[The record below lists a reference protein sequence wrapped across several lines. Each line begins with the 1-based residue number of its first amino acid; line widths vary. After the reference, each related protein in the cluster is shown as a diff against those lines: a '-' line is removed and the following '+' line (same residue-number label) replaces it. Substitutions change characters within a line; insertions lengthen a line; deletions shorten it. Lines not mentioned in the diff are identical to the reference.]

1 MKYIF
6 FFLLLSTTLLAQRGG
21 EVKSDSIRLYLDTTE
36 CNTIVWF
43 AETYVEYRGGKKNIS
58 YQIVGGSESDPC
70 YGISANDTLGL
81 IQAISNGAIEYDGK
95 TRPGLLDYGRKQ
107 AQIAQEFIFQSKALR
122 SYEKQNKALI
132 NVGMPGLFKK
142 IEAMFADSLVGDY
155 ILVRP
160 GVANANVTVTKTN
173 QGAVRIRVNSQT
185 NFPLVVYSD
194 GFMTAR
200 NIAGT
205 NQDVDLYKIE
215 KGRWVS
221 LIGSYQLVKQ
231 ARQVVQRGVK

>member
-21 EVKSDSIRLYLDTTE
+21 EVKSDTIYFGKTKNECGDSVYTLTAITT
-36 CNTIVWF
+36 
-43 AETYVEYRGGKKNIS
+43 YRGGRTETVS
-58 YQIVGGSESDPC
+58 QPVGFSENDPC
-70 YGISANDTLGL
+70 SGVRVGDTATLVNFYANPMIDF
-81 IQAISNGAIEYDGK
+81 
-95 TRPGLLDYGRKQ
+95 GRQQ
-107 AQIAQEFIFQSKALR
+107 AQKALDFIFQARTIRRYRTVTNAL
-122 SYEKQNKALI
+122 QAFH
-132 NVGMPGLFKK
+132 MPSPLAK

-173 QGAVRIRVNSQT
+173 QGAVRIRVSAQT

-205 NQDVDLYKIE
+205 NQDVDLYQIE